1 MISASICADHALH
14 EGCSERHWRILVPSG
29 HELTRTL
36 LRDKHGLRPF
46 NLDGGPRIL
55 WGVHTVIHS
64 RQSRRDFLKTASAV
78 AATTSFAGGVGS
90 SGVARATTSSQ
101 TVALANID
109 KAFQQAVD
117 AKKLPGVVAIAA
129 NERGII
135 YEGAVGKR
143 DMANG
148 PDMSLDTIFWIASMT
163 KAVTATAA
171 MQLVEQGKLDLE
183 KPIGTLLPDLA
194 KPQVLEGFDASGAP
208 MLRPAKRLITLRH
221 LLTHTAGFTYSI
233 WSAPMLQFEK
243 VTHIPFI
250 GSCETASLKAPL
262 MFDPGDRWE
271 YGINMDWV
279 GKAVEA
285 VSDQSLEIYFR
296 EHIFQ
301 PLDMVDTGF
310 LIGSKQKPRV
320 ATMYQRDDSGALKVK
335 PFEMPQSPEFFMGG
349 GALFSTPRD
358 YIRFLQMLLNDGSF
372 SDVQLLKPETV
383 ALMRQ
388 NHIGDLRVR
397 MLKTV
402 QPDLSYDA
410 DFFPQMVEKWGLSF
424 DINTEPGP
432 AGRSA
437 GSLCWAGLFNT
448 YFWID
453 PTKRVTGTIMT
464 QILPFVDPTVMQ
476 AYDAFERGVYSALQ
490 AT

>member
-1 MISASICADHALH
+1 
-14 EGCSERHWRILVPSG
+14 
-29 HELTRTL
+29 
-36 LRDKHGLRPF
+36 
-46 NLDGGPRIL
+46 
-55 WGVHTVIHS
+55 VIDTHH
-64 RQSRRDFLKTASAV
+64 SRRDFLRTASAI
-78 AATTSFAGGVGS
+78 AATSSFAGGVGS
-90 SGVARATTSSQ
+90 SIAARAATPGQ
-101 TVALANID
+101 AAALANID

-117 AKKLPGVVAIAA
+117 AKKLAGVVAIAA
-129 NERGII
+129 TDRGIL

-148 PDMSLDTIFWIASMT
+148 PDMSLDAIFWIASMT

-183 KPIGTLLPDLA
+183 KPIGELLPDLA

-208 MLRPAKRLITLRH
+208 KLRPATKPITLRH

-233 WSAPMLQFEK
+233 WSEPMLQFEK

-250 GSCETASLKAPL
+250 GSCQTAALKAPL

-271 YGINMDWV
+271 YGINMDWA

-296 EHIFQ
+296 EHIFE
-301 PLDMVDTGF
+301 PLGMIDTGF
-310 LIGSKQKPRV
+310 LISSKQKARV
-320 ATMYQRDDSGALKVK
+320 ATMYQRGDNGALTAK

-349 GALFSTPRD
+349 GALYSTPRD
-358 YIRFLQMLLNDGSF
+358 YIKFLQMLLHDGSF
-372 SDVQLLKPETV
+372 NNVQLLKPETV
-383 ALMRQ
+383 AMMGQ

-402 QPDLSYDA
+402 QPDLSADA

-432 AGRSA
+432 AGRSP

-453 PTKRVTGTIMT
+453 PTKKVTGTIMT

-476 AYDAFERGVYSALQ
+476 AYDQFERGVYSALQ
-490 AT
+490 AA